1 MGDPR
6 RRRYRLGTGFLAA
19 ISAAALAAACT
30 APSNNSG
37 GGGAPSA
44 SSDVPD
50 KPSSPVTLNITD
62 VAGNL
67 QLTQPILDD
76 FVSKHKDIISKI
88 NTTTAKAPD
97 LPGKLDAE
105 EKGGALS
112 TDLVLTGTDFLGQGI
127 AKDLLTDLSPY
138 LSRIPGMKNYD
149 TVPAKMQ
156 EQAQNKG
163 VELVWY
169 PSGPL
174 LEFDPAKVPTPPTTA
189 EELLAWCQKNP
200 GKFQYAQPANS
211 GPGRTLL
218 MGLPYIL
225 GDSDPKNPTS
235 GWDKTW
241 AFLGEI
247 GKCSAKYET
256 GTTNTMKAL
265 ANGSVW
271 MIASTT
277 GWDINARA
285 IKTVPNTTKITTMK
299 GFHWVSDAQFAVV
312 PKGVSKDKLSAILQL
327 IQFAL
332 TPEQQ
337 AKTFDGAY
345 FYPGPSIKGVTIDQ
359 APQKSQDVIKQF
371 GRPEYDDLIKNN
383 PVETSL
389 PPQLQV
395 TAFSLW
401 NDKIGSQKK

>member
-6 RRRYRLGTGFLAA
+6 RRRYRIGTGLLAA
-19 ISAAALAAACT
+19 LSTATLVAACT
-30 APSNNSG
+30 APSTGG
-37 GGGAPSA
+37 GGGAASA

-50 KPSSPVTLNITD
+50 KPSAPVTLNVID

-67 QLTQPILDD
+67 QLTQGIFDD
-76 FVSKHKDIISKI
+76 FVKEHPDIISKV

-97 LPGKLDAE
+97 LPGKLQAE
-105 EKGGALS
+105 QQGGAL
-112 TDLVLTGTDFLGQGI
+112 TIDLVLTGTDALGSGI
-127 AKDLLTDLSPY
+127 AKGLYTDLSPY
-138 LSRIPGMKNYD
+138 LSRVSNMKNYL
-149 TVPAKMQ
+149 PAAAKMQ
-156 EQAQNKG
+156 EQAKNQG
-163 VELVWY
+163 VEVVYY

-174 LEFDPAKVPTPPTTA
+174 LEYDPAKVTSPPTTA
-189 EELLAWCQKNP
+189 EELLQWCQKNP

-225 GDSDPKNPTS
+225 GDSDPRNPTS
-235 GWDKTW
+235 GWEKTW
-241 AFLGEI
+241 NFLTEI

-256 GTTNTMKAL
+256 GTTNTMKNL

-285 IKTVPNTTKITTMK
+285 IKTVPNTTKIATMK
-299 GFHWVSDAQFAVV
+299 GFHWVSDAQFAAV
-312 PKGVSKDKLSAILQL
+312 PKGVSKDKMSAILNFL
-327 IQFAL
+327 QFAL
-332 TPEQQ
+332 TPKEQ
-337 AKTFDGAY
+337 ALTYDTGY
-345 FYPGPSIKGVTIDQ
+345 FYPGPAIKDVTLDM
-359 APQKSQDVIKQF
+359 APQKSKDTVAQF

-389 PPQLQV
+389 PPADQV
-395 TAFSLW
+395 TAFGLW
-401 NDKIGSQKK
+401 DQKIGSQKK